1 MAIRYP
7 LVMIAGELREL
18 PAGDSIY
25 GTINDGA
32 DLHFDFVQA
41 TASDTWVIAHLL
53 GKFPAVTVVDS
64 AGSEVEGSINH
75 TDVNNLTISFSA
87 PFTGKAFLN

>member
-7 LVMIAGELREL
+7 LVMVAGELREL

-25 GTINDGA
+25 GA
-32 DLHFDFVQA
+32 DVHFNFTQA
-41 TASDTWVIAHLL
+41 SASDTWVIAHLL

-64 AGSEVEGSINH
+64 AGTEVEGSINH
-75 TDVNNLTISFSA
+75 TDVNSLTISFSA
-87 PFTGKAFLN
+87 PFSGKAFLN